1 MNLKEFTNLLEHPE
15 EFSKEDTKELEI
27 ILSEYPYFQSA
38 RLLYLKGLHN
48 QSSIKFNDELKT
60 TAAYAGDRKILYE
73 FISRERQA
81 SKEPVINKIPDP
93 VTEAVNLHKLE
104 LPEIS
109 SEEEKREEEIQEKE
123 IEIQQPVL
131 TNDSNKNLD
140 ILEREMLAEI
150 VNATIEKEIST
161 SEPFGENDQII
172 EGSIPETVIPEQKV
186 SEKPLISTKKDEEIL
201 SDFDEHKKHSFTEW
215 LKFKKRSSEVS
226 EEKQKEKD
234 EISSLIDKFIQA
246 EPKMPKPKAEFYSP
260 VNMAKQSV
268 TDNESFVTETLAR
281 IYEKQGNF
289 PKAIK
294 AYETLSLKF
303 PEKKLYFAAL
313 IQEIKKKQNNL

>member
-15 EFSKEDTKELEI
+15 KLSKEDTKELEL
-27 ILSEYPYFQSA
+27 ILAEYPYFQSA

-60 TAAYAGDRKILYE
+60 TAAYAADRKILYE
-73 FISRERQA
+73 FISKEKQVNKEQA
-81 SKEPVINKIPDP
+81 INIIPDP
-93 VTEAVNLHKLE
+93 VTEAISLHKLE
-104 LPEIS
+104 LPEII
-109 SEEEKREEEIQEKE
+109 SEEVKQKE
-123 IEIQQPVL
+123 IKQEEVETAQPIL
-131 TNDSNKNLD
+131 TKDSDKNLD

-150 VNATIEKEIST
+150 VNATIEKEIT
-161 SEPFGENDQII
+161 APEPFSEADEII
-172 EGSIPETVIPEQKV
+172 EEDVPGNLIPEQKII
-186 SEKPLISTKKDEEIL
+186 EEALISTKKEEEAIP
-201 SDFDEHKKHSFTEW
+201 DFDEHKKHSFTEW
-215 LKFKKRSSEVS
+215 LKFKKHSPEISEQR
-226 EEKQKEKD
+226 QKEKD
-234 EISSLIDKFIQA
+234 EVASLIDKFIQA

-303 PEKKLYFAAL
+303 PEKSAYFAAL